1 MQSLIISCDHAD
13 FGSIR
18 SLSGVFRFFLSFFS
32 RKKSKMKKTTTTT
45 KQAKKKKKKMKKK
58 CLIERNQERKLIYK
72 QNCKGSTSEQVSKIS
87 TITTPTI
94 PLLES
99 LKSGPY
105 GPQDLGLTQRHL
117 ETFKTK
123 LSVYWKEKH
132 FNVCWTPSANFNC
145 SEQCVRLVWPH
156 DVVVILSQLRAIKG
170 ESIWMSKSSISLMF
184 QIHPIVYENSID
196 ELNHWIRL

>member
-58 CLIERNQERKLIYK
+58 RLIERNQERKLIYK
-72 QNCKGSTSEQVSKIS
+72 QNCKGSSEQVSKIS

-123 LSVYWKEKH
+123 LNVYWKEKH

>member
-1 MQSLIISCDHAD
+1 MQTLGLFDPSQVY
-13 FGSIR
+13 F
-18 SLSGVFRFFLSFFS
+18 VFFFLSFHEKN
-32 RKKSKMKKTTTTT
+32 RKWKKTTTTT
-45 KQAKKKKKKMKKK
+45 KQAKKRKRKWKKR
-58 CLIERNQERKLIYK
+58 LIEGNQERKLIYK

-145 SEQCVRLVWPH
+145 SEQCETGLTSWYCCNIKSTESYQRRINLNVEEQHLINVSNTPH
-156 DVVVILSQLRAIKG
+156 CLWKLDR
-170 ESIWMSKSSISLMF
+170 
-184 QIHPIVYENSID
+184 
-196 ELNHWIRL
+196 RT

>member
-1 MQSLIISCDHAD
+1 MQTLGLFDPSQAY
-13 FGSIR
+13 F
-18 SLSGVFRFFLSFFS
+18 VFFFLSFHE
-32 RKKSKMKKTTTTT
+32 KKSKMKK
-45 KQAKKKKKKMKKK
+45 KQQQQQNKPKKEKENEKKR
-58 CLIERNQERKLIYK
+58 LIEGNQERKLIYK

-117 ETFKTK
+117 ETIKTK

-156 DVVVILSQLRAIKG
+156 DVVVILSQLRAIKD

>member
-1 MQSLIISCDHAD
+1 MQTLGLFDPSQVY
-13 FGSIR
+13 F
-18 SLSGVFRFFLSFFS
+18 VFFFLSFHEKN
-32 RKKSKMKKTTTTT
+32 RKWKKNNNNNKTS
-45 KQAKKKKKKMKKK
+45 QKKKNKKGKKR
-58 CLIERNQERKLIYK
+58 LIEGNQERKLIYK
-72 QNCKGSTSEQVSKIS
+72 QNCKGLTSEQVSKIS

>member
-1 MQSLIISCDHAD
+1 MQTLGLFDPSQVY
-13 FGSIR
+13 F
-18 SLSGVFRFFLSFFS
+18 VFFFLSFHEKN
-32 RKKSKMKKTTTTT
+32 RKWKKTTTTT
-45 KQAKKKKKKMKKK
+45 KQAKKRKRKWKKR
-58 CLIERNQERKLIYK
+58 LIEGNQERKLIYK

-117 ETFKTK
+117 ETIKTK
-123 LSVYWKEKH
+123 LSVYRKEKH

-145 SEQCVRLVWPH
+145 PEQCVRLVWPH
-156 DVVVILSQLRAIKG
+156 DIVVILSQLRAIKG

-184 QIHPIVYENSID
+184 QIHPIVYGNSID